1 MVIFNTAAVL
11 LGLAAAFA
19 YINARVLR
27 LPSSIGLM
35 LQALG
40 LSIAV
45 MLGHLFPH
53 AELGVFDAASN
64 LVRGIDFDDT
74 LLNGLLGYLLFAG
87 ALHVDLSDLREQGWP
102 VAILATLGVVASTL
116 LVGAGVWLLLPVLGL
131 NLSFI
136 YCLLFGSII
145 APTDPIA
152 VLATL
157 KRLGAPR
164 TLATKVAGESLF
176 NDGVGVVVFLALMG
190 VAGLGGH
197 DEAPAADH
205 DATPVLSAA
214 ADSDAPHHATV
225 PETVVERV
233 EGAVTHAVEVGS
245 ESGDEASDEQH
256 DGDVSVWS
264 VLQLFAWEAGGGA
277 VLGAMLGLLAYLM
290 LRGIDDYPAEA
301 LITLA
306 LVTGGYALALML
318 HVSGPIGMVVAG
330 LFIGNH
336 GRAFAMSDHTREHL
350 DTFWE
355 LIDEI
360 LNAVLF
366 VLIGLEVLVLV
377 LDGRYL
383 LAGALAIPLTVLAR
397 FMSVGGTI
405 TALRPLRDF
414 TPHAAKVVTW
424 AGMRGGI
431 SVALALTLRQGV
443 RDQPGVVSEAGAD
456 LILTMTYVVV
466 VFSIVVQGLT
476 IGPMLRWLGLVEAK
490 PTITSASH

>member
-1 MVIFNTAAVL
+1 MIIFNTAAVL
-11 LGLAAAFA
+11 LGLAAVFA
-19 YINARVLR
+19 YFNARVLR

-40 LSIAV
+40 LSIVV
-45 MLGHLFPH
+45 MLGHLVPH
-53 AELGVFDAASN
+53 TELGVFDAARG
-64 LVRGIDFDDT
+64 LVRSIDFDDT

-87 ALHVDLSDLREQGWP
+87 ALHVNLSDLRRQGWP
-102 VAILATLGVVASTL
+102 VAILATVGVLASTF
-116 LVGAGVWLLLPVLGL
+116 LVGAGMWLLLPWLGL
-131 NLSFI
+131 DLPFI
-136 YCLLFGSII
+136 YCLLFGSLI

-164 TLATKVAGESLF
+164 EIATKVAGESLF
-176 NDGVGVVVFLALMG
+176 NDGVGVVIFLALMG
-190 VAGLGGH
+190 VAGLSGH
-197 DEAPAADH
+197 GETTPHDSPEPTTSITAAQGEH
-205 DATPVLSAA
+205 PVATPPVESA
-214 ADSDAPHHATV
+214 
-225 PETVVERV
+225 VERV
-233 EGAVTHAVEVGS
+233 EHGVGS
-245 ESGDEASDEQH
+245 GVNAASGEGGEGGASHET
-256 DGDVSVWS
+256 GGSVDAWS
-264 VLQLFAWEAGGGA
+264 VAKLFLWEAGGG
-277 VLGAMLGLLAYLM
+277 VLLGAALGLLAYFM

-306 LVTGGYALALML
+306 LVTGGYALALWL

-336 GRAFAMSDHTREHL
+336 GRTLAMSPHTREHL

-360 LNAVLF
+360 LNAILF

-383 LAGALAIPLTVLAR
+383 LAGALAVPLTVLAR
-397 FMSVGGTI
+397 FISVGGTV
-405 TALRPLRDF
+405 AVLRPLRSF

-443 RDQPGVVSEAGAD
+443 QDTPGVTNPAAAD
-456 LILTMTYVVV
+456 LVLTMTYIVV

-476 IGPMLRWLGLVEAK
+476 IGPMLRWLGLVEGKATLA
-490 PTITSASH
+490 PN